1 MGRHPFSRLQGTH
14 PLHWFFTSEFTMP
27 EEESEEEEV
36 DPAEIDQELE
46 ELQKDLEDQGPVL
59 E

>member
-1 MGRHPFSRLQGTH
+1 
-14 PLHWFFTSEFTMP
+14 MP